1 MRGVMLACLCL
12 PFMSVQAF
20 SDTPKLE
27 PGPAELTLK
36 AMNACRAEPASLE
49 RLDCY
54 DRLLTP
60 AYPDFSSALVKAKV
74 QGEAWQRAFAQEA
87 QRDDHSTQFLT
98 RQIEGERPSV
108 VITTPALGSLPP
120 RPVLMFSCI
129 DNITRMQIALPRPL
143 SGQPDM
149 VMTTE
154 KIRVNARW
162 FLRENDSLLES
173 SRGLSGIEEIKQL
186 FGAKTLTVAFTPPA
200 HHVSGNENSAASSLT
215 FAISDLEKTLVPMKV
230 ACHWAD

>member
-60 AYPDFSSALVKAKV
+60 TYPDFSSALVKAKV

-108 VITTPALGSLPP
+108 VITTPALGSRSSPAGADVQLYRQHHAYANCAPQAAQWP
-120 RPVLMFSCI
+120 ARYGDDHGKNSRQCPV
-129 DNITRMQIALPRPL
+129 
-143 SGQPDM
+143 
-149 VMTTE
+149 V
-154 KIRVNARW
+154 
-162 FLRENDSLLES
+162 
-173 SRGLSGIEEIKQL
+173 
-186 FGAKTLTVAFTPPA
+186 PA
-200 HHVSGNENSAASSLT
+200 
-215 FAISDLEKTLVPMKV
+215 
-230 ACHWAD
+230 